1 MRLLQEFKPL
11 IIIAAALLIV
21 LCLWA
26 IPMLIH
32 HGTVISKERIPQVVS
47 RSRDGVVRTVPEAY
61 YITIESWSGDQVT
74 FRCSEDQFIK
84 NIVGEKYSS

>member
-11 IIIAAALLIV
+11 IIIAVALIIV

-26 IPMLIH
+26 VPMLIH

-47 RSRDGVVRTVPEAY
+47 RSRDGTIRTVPEAY
-61 YITIESWSGDQVT
+61 YITVES